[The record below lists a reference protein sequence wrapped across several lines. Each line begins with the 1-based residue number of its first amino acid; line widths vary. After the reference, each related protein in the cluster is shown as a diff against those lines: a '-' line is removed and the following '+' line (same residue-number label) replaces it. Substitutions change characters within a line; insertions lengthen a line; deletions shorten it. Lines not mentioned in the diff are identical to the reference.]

1 MLVVVTAAALSFGAW
16 QWRQHYA
23 ATHVVVCFDA
33 PGDQQPEL
41 ELTFFPERL
50 AFSSPSPPPPLGQM
64 TSKQASLTFGAD
76 LVPEYSVIRY
86 RGDGVGAGFAN
97 LRLGKPPKRITL
109 RAPATRS
116 VQVAEPVY
124 FWCLGWRCAG
134 FLPVAGAEVFVMG
147 GGEHGVDLARAETDE
162 QGACTISGYDG
173 DLDAL
178 GLRVRAP
185 GFEVSHQRLPGVSES
200 TSDGVVVTMTRS
212 QLRRGKV
219 LIDADVGLQPQDLL
233 VLARGLPGVQARP
246 DPNGVVVIDH
256 VGLDVEARLLCY
268 GLPDT
273 VAFNEVRTVRGGE
286 FELRV
291 VRGATVSGRV
301 VGPDLRPM
309 PDAVVWIEQRRAVRT
324 DQDGSFEL
332 TNLLP
337 GGRTVEAQWRPKRR
351 KGDALFASRPVT
363 LTPGLRLERVELL
376 LEK

>member
-1 MLVVVTAAALSFGAW
+1 
-16 QWRQHYA
+16 
-23 ATHVVVCFDA
+23 
-33 PGDQQPEL
+33 
-41 ELTFFPERL
+41 
-50 AFSSPSPPPPLGQM
+50 
-64 TSKQASLTFGAD
+64 
-76 LVPEYSVIRY
+76 
-86 RGDGVGAGFAN
+86 
-97 LRLGKPPKRITL
+97 
-109 RAPATRS
+109 
-116 VQVAEPVY
+116 
-124 FWCLGWRCAG
+124 
-134 FLPVAGAEVFVMG
+134 MG